1 MRSPLVFN
9 KAGTELYPITYCF
22 KTLCQSAGMSYRR
35 NMENALT
42 FHDIRR
48 TVKNNMLH
56 AGTDK
61 IYRNTLLRH
70 ALKGMDRYYM
80 STGPEALT
88 AAMKK
93 YTVWLDEQDPKFQ
106 LIDQN

>member
-1 MRSPLVFN
+1 
-9 KAGTELYPITYCF
+9 
-22 KTLCQSAGMSYRR
+22 
-35 NMENALT
+35 
-42 FHDIRR
+42 
-48 TVKNNMLH
+48 
-56 AGTDK
+56 
-61 IYRNTLLRH
+61 
-70 ALKGMDRYYM
+70 M